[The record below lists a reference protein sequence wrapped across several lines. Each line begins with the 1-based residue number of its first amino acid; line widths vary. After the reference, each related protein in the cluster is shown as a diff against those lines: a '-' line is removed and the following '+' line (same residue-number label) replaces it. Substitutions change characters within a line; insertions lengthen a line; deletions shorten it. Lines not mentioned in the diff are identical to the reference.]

1 MLSNT
6 SLLIIEDQ
14 PEICDLIKLS
24 FTNRIPTIQLA
35 YSLAEAAELIKETPF
50 TLMIVDVYLP
60 DGDPYPLILKM
71 LQKKCRVLLMSGNF
85 QINQR
90 INDLPFP
97 RIEKPFRIKNLI
109 KKVEETVSNPLSDE
123 LIELAS

>member
-24 FTNRIPTIQLA
+24 FANRIPTIQLA
-35 YSLAEAAELIKETPF
+35 YSLAEAAELIKEISF